1 MIYDF
6 HYNFIKKKFD
16 AEILFTGTDS
26 LAYERKSEDVY
37 EDFFKH
43 KHLFDFSNYP
53 NKDSKF
59 FNETNRK
66 VIGKMKD
73 EFGIVEEFV
82 GLKSKMKSMKNID
95 GKESNVAKGVNIA
108 TEFNEF
114 KDVLFNKNIRRKMRM
129 RLLGQFQ
136 FFTRKF
142 YAQKSTKNIKS
153 TKSTKTQ
160 TSEQATFLP
169 LDVFYA
175 HKNATF
181 FVFVRSY
188 GFVCLFAFC

>member
-6 HYNFIKKKFD
+6 HYNFIKNKFD
-16 AEILFTGTDS
+16 AELLFTGTDS

-53 NKDSKF
+53 KDSKF
-59 FNETNRK
+59 FDETNRK

-114 KDVLFNKNIRRKMRM
+114 KDVLFNKNRHKMRM
-129 RLLGQFQ
+129 RLLGQFN
-136 FFTRKF
+136 FLLENFTRKK
-142 YAQKSTKNIKS
+142 AQKT
-153 TKSTKTQ
+153 
-160 TSEQATFLP
+160 
-169 LDVFYA
+169 
-175 HKNATF
+175 
-181 FVFVRSY
+181 
-188 GFVCLFAFC
+188 